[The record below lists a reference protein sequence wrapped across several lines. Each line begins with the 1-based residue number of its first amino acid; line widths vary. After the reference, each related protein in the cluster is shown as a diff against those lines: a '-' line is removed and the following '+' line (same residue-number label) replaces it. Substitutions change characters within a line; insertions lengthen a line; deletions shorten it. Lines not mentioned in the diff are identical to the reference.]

1 MYYVRIIDSNGIFV
15 DETFIDKLT
24 EFTIEAPIPNG
35 MYAVMGITPK
45 WDGAQWVE
53 IVSAPIVEVVV
64 EKSTDQRISEL
75 ETLVLQM
82 GGII

>member
-1 MYYVRIIDSNGIFV
+1 MFVRIIDSNGIFQNDAMV
-15 DETFIDKLT
+15 EEIT

-35 MYAVMGITPK
+35 MYAVMGVTPK
-45 WDGAQWVE
+45 WDGVQWVE
-53 IVSAPIVEVVV
+53 VVSAPVIEVVV
-64 EKSTDQRISEL
+64 EKSTDERISEL

>member
-1 MYYVRIIDSNGIFV
+1 MIYVRIIDSNGFFIEDAFV
-15 DETFIDKLT
+15 DELT

-35 MYAVMGITPK
+35 MYAVMGVTPK
-45 WDGAQWVE
+45 WDGAQWIEV
-53 IVSAPIVEVVV
+53 VPAPTVEVVV
-64 EKSTDQRISEL
+64 EKSTDERISEL